1 MDFKNDIESLEKSS
15 KIIEGM
21 RYQTKED
28 FKASYTDYL
37 QIVNRWIVL
46 VSIHLEDYQTS
57 ALTQNLEQLEKLK
70 SELEFKL
77 KNL

>member
-28 FKASYTDYL
+28 FKANHTDYL

>member
-1 MDFKNDIESLEKSS
+1 MNFKNDIKTLERKS

-21 RYQTKED
+21 KYQTKED

-37 QIVNRWIVL
+37 QIVNSWIVL